1 MYYNYIEFGLFS
13 LFLQVLKKQPGLFLQ
28 TSLPSS
34 ALLCR
39 AISCL
44 SMPEQHPVK
53 SVASFLTHLVNTSRS
68 TIRTSTQSN
77 IFFQGSWA
85 PGATDKPTWGAA
97 LYGSHQ
103 MCWWCCQQIIHRL
116 LHWYPLGVE
125 QEIFWQ
131 SVQASFSGN
140 PCQLIPVMW
149 AGTWTQWWQLRTSQL
164 SSAAERQRSSLQEPS
179 SRRELIRESYRSTTH
194 QW

>member
-1 MYYNYIEFGLFS
+1 MVEPLRSLLTELSNTSLSTIQVIMVTSLGLFGFYNLKSCARQQQPSQIKQISQTASSPCSARYDHNSMYYNYIEFGLFS

-77 IFFQGSWA
+77 ISFQGS
-85 PGATDKPTWGAA
+85 
-97 LYGSHQ
+97 
-103 MCWWCCQQIIHRL
+103 
-116 LHWYPLGVE
+116 
-125 QEIFWQ
+125 
-131 SVQASFSGN
+131 
-140 PCQLIPVMW
+140 
-149 AGTWTQWWQLRTSQL
+149 
-164 SSAAERQRSSLQEPS
+164 
-179 SRRELIRESYRSTTH
+179 
-194 QW
+194 